1 MSALFS
7 PAIKMMNRLS
17 YPKKLAL
24 ISTLFITI
32 LVSPMYELTKSVFDD
47 VNFSKSEESGM
58 NYLSPTME
66 TLVNLI
72 KFRRLAWNFQHGTAS
87 SALVNDVLSEL
98 HSSFSHLKRAHS
110 SNKQLLDDPKQ
121 LTDAESKVKALNANS
136 ADADVAEAIAAVQ
149 SLYGSVQFN
158 SNLIL
163 DPDADS
169 YSMMDTVILQLP
181 YFLPTLEESRQLS
194 HELIQKG
201 TITSQDY
208 VKLSS
213 LRTQLQ
219 YRFDMMKGDAATA
232 YPHTQYDQLKP
243 SLDPTFQ
250 KFSANLAD
258 YLATLD
264 KELLEH
270 APSALILSS
279 NEMDQKALQ
288 VIETGDYVF
297 KIERSILDH
306 LISVRIDSKWP
317 KLYRTYIIAIFLLCS
332 IGYLMMG
339 LYHSVINAITSLQRT
354 SQKLAEGDLSTRV
367 YLDTSDELGS
377 LAGFFNTIAEAF
389 EKVIQHLKEDTGSL
403 ATASRSLTNSSKLMS
418 GAAEQTMNLSSSAAH
433 VTEDLDARIQT
444 VAASAEES
452 SANIKEVYAA
462 SSEVEHNNKQVV
474 SAVADISQRMQAIAG
489 DTEDMSASVNTIAS
503 AIEEMSAS
511 LNEVSQNASQAANVA
526 NRAEHTAQQTRKTFN
541 ELGTAAHEIGNV
553 VDVIK
558 SIANQ
563 TNLLALNATI
573 EASSAGEAGKGFAV
587 VANEVKELAKQSA
600 AATEEIRQRIAEI
613 QNTTNNAVF
622 SINEISTV
630 INELNA
636 INQTIASTVEE
647 QTVTVNEISQNFSV
661 SAQAANN
668 ISNSV
673 QEAASKTNQISS
685 QIVASN
691 LGLQK
696 ITRNL
701 EELTL
706 GANEISKNALAAT
719 NNAVEM
725 ASSVENVK
733 RASTETSENVSDVE
747 HTAKELAN
755 LADDLERMVAGFKS
769 SELKQKA

>member
-1 MSALFS
+1 MSAFFS

-24 ISTLFITI
+24 ISTLFLTI

-58 NYLSPTME
+58 NYLTPTME
-66 TLVNLI
+66 TLVELV
-72 KFRRLAWNFQHGTAS
+72 KFRRLAWNFQHGAAS
-87 SALVNDVLSEL
+87 SALVNDVISEI
-98 HSSFSHLKRAHS
+98 HTSFNHLKQAHS
-110 SNKQLLDDPKQ
+110 RNKQLLDDPKQ
-121 LTDAESKVKALNANS
+121 LTDAENKVKALNANS
-136 ADADVAEAIAAVQ
+136 SDAAIADAVAAVQ
-149 SLYGSVQFN
+149 ALYGSVQFN

-169 YSMMDTVILQLP
+169 YSLMDTVILQLP

-194 HELIQKG
+194 HELLQKG

-208 VKLSS
+208 VKLSN

-219 YRFDMMKGDAATA
+219 YRFDMMKGDVATA
-232 YPHTQYDQLKP
+232 YPHTQYTQLKP

-250 KFSANLAD
+250 KFSTHLSN

-264 KELLEH
+264 KELLDH
-270 APSALILSS
+270 SSSALTLST
-279 NEMDQKALQ
+279 NEMDQEALK
-288 VIETGDYVF
+288 VIETGDQVF
-297 KIERSILDH
+297 TIEHSILNH
-306 LISVRIDSKWP
+306 LISVRIDGKWP
-317 KLYRTYIIAIFLLCS
+317 KLIRTYIIAIFMLCT

-339 LYHSVINAITSLQRT
+339 LYHSVINAITRLQRT
-354 SQKLAEGDLSTRV
+354 SQRLAEGDLSTRV

-389 EKVIQHLKEDTGSL
+389 ERVIQHLKEDTGSL
-403 ATASRSLTNSSKLMS
+403 ATASRALTNSSKVMS
-418 GAAEQTMNLSSSAAH
+418 GAAEQTLNLSSSAAH

-444 VAASAEES
+444 VAAAVEES
-452 SANIKEVYAA
+452 SANIKEVFSA
-462 SSEVEHNNKQVV
+462 SSEVENNNKQVV
-474 SAVADISQRMQAIAG
+474 SAVADISQRMHAIAG

-511 LNEVSQNASQAANVA
+511 LQEVSKNASQAATVA
-526 NRAEHTAQQTRKTFN
+526 SKAENTAHATRQTVN
-541 ELGTAAHEIGNV
+541 DLGTAAHEIGNV

-558 SIANQ
+558 SIAAQ

-622 SINEISTV
+622 SINEISNV
-630 INELNA
+630 IDELNA
-636 INQTIASTVEE
+636 INQTIASNVEQ
-647 QTVTVNEISQNFSV
+647 QTITVNEISQNFSV
-661 SAQAANN
+661 SAQAASN

-673 QEAASKTNQISS
+673 QEAADKTNQISS
-685 QIVASN
+685 QIVAAN
-691 LGLQK
+691 QGLQK

-701 EELTL
+701 EELTQ

-747 HTAKELAN
+747 NTAQELAS

-769 SELKQKA
+769 TDIKHKV